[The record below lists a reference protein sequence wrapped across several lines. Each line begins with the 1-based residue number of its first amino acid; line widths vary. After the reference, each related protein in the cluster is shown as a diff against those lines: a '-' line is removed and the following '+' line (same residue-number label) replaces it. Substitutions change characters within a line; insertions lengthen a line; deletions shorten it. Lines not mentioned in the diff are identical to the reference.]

1 MHAPSPRGAPP
12 DAHSV
17 EHLPH
22 GGPLLHRLLPAC
34 ATLPS
39 LRALHARLLAHGLLR
54 ALRARTKL
62 LSCYSALGDLA
73 SARRVLD
80 ETPRPDAYT
89 YRVALGWHASAGRH
103 AEAVALHRGMR
114 RRCPEAQDDVVLLS
128 LALKASVRSADFR
141 YGRRLHCDAVK
152 AGGADG
158 FVMNCLVDMYAKAGD
173 LENARKVFDRILS
186 RNVVSWTSMLS
197 GCLQNGFAEEGL
209 ALFNEMREERVLPS
223 EHTMASVLTAC
234 TMLGSLHQ
242 GRWVHGSVIK
252 HGMVFNPFVTAVML
266 DMYVKC
272 GEVEDAR
279 RLFDELGF
287 VDLVLWTTMIVGYTQ
302 NGSPL
307 DALLLFADKK
317 FVRIV
322 PNSVTI
328 ATVLSASA
336 QLRNLS
342 LGRLI
347 HGMSV
352 KLGVVEKDV
361 VMNALV
367 DMYAKCK
374 AVSEANGIF
383 GRISNKDVVTWNSLI
398 AGYVENDM
406 GNEALML
413 FSQMRVQGSSP
424 DAISVVNALSACVCL
439 GDLLIG
445 KCFHTY
451 AIKRAFLSNIYVNT
465 ALLNLYNKCAD
476 LPSAQR
482 VFSEMND
489 RNSVTWGAMIGGYGM
504 QGDSAGSIDLF
515 NEMLKDNIQP
525 NEVVFTSILSTCSHT
540 GMVSVGKKCFE
551 SMAQYFNI
559 TPSMKHYACMVDVLS
574 RAGNLEEALDFI
586 QKMPM
591 QADIS
596 VWGAFL
602 HGCKLHSRLE
612 FGEEAINRMM
622 VPHPDTPAFYVLM
635 SNLYTSYGRWD
646 KSLAIRRSMQE
657 RGLVKLPGCSSVGL
671 ENG

>member
-34 ATLPS
+34 ATVPS

-62 LSCYSALGDLA
+62 LSCYAALGDLA

-80 ETPRPDAYT
+80 ETPRPDPYT
-89 YRVALGWHASAGRH
+89 YRVALGWHAAAGRH
-103 AEAVALHRGMR
+103 AEA
-114 RRCPEAQDDVVLLS
+114 
-128 LALKASVRSADFR
+128 
-141 YGRRLHCDAVK
+141 RLHCDAVK

-197 GCLQNGFAEEGL
+197 GCLQNGLAQEGL
-209 ALFNEMREERVLPS
+209 ALFNEMREERMLPS
-223 EHTMASVLTAC
+223 EYTMASVLTAC
-234 TMLGSLHQ
+234 TMLSSLHQ

-252 HGMVFNPFVTAVML
+252 HGMVFNPFVTAAML

-272 GEVEDAR
+272 GQLEDAR

-307 DALLLFADKK
+307 DALLLFAGKK

-374 AVSEANGIF
+374 AGSEANGIF

-424 DAISVVNALSACVCL
+424 DAISVVNALSACVC
-439 GDLLIG
+439 
-445 KCFHTY
+445 
-451 AIKRAFLSNIYVNT
+451 
-465 ALLNLYNKCAD
+465 
-476 LPSAQR
+476 
-482 VFSEMND
+482 
-489 RNSVTWGAMIGGYGM
+489 
-504 QGDSAGSIDLF
+504 
-515 NEMLKDNIQP
+515 
-525 NEVVFTSILSTCSHT
+525 
-540 GMVSVGKKCFE
+540 
-551 SMAQYFNI
+551 
-559 TPSMKHYACMVDVLS
+559 
-574 RAGNLEEALDFI
+574 
-586 QKMPM
+586 
-591 QADIS
+591 
-596 VWGAFL
+596 
-602 HGCKLHSRLE
+602 
-612 FGEEAINRMM
+612 FG
-622 VPHPDTPAFYVLM
+622 
-635 SNLYTSYGRWD
+635 
-646 KSLAIRRSMQE
+646 
-657 RGLVKLPGCSSVGL
+657 
-671 ENG
+671 

>member
-1 MHAPSPRGAPP
+1 M
-12 DAHSV
+12 
-17 EHLPH
+17 
-22 GGPLLHRLLPAC
+22 
-34 ATLPS
+34 
-39 LRALHARLLAHGLLR
+39 
-54 ALRARTKL
+54 
-62 LSCYSALGDLA
+62 
-73 SARRVLD
+73 
-80 ETPRPDAYT
+80 
-89 YRVALGWHASAGRH
+89 
-103 AEAVALHRGMR
+103 
-114 RRCPEAQDDVVLLS
+114 LS
-128 LALKASVRSADFR
+128 LALKAAVRSADFG
-141 YGRRLHCDAVK
+141 YGRRLHCDVVK
-152 AGGADG
+152 AGGGDL
-158 FVMNCLVDMYAKAGD
+158 FVMNNLVDMYAKGGD
-173 LENARKVFDRILS
+173 LKNARKVFDRIPD

-197 GCLQNGFAEEGL
+197 GCLQNGLAKEGL
-209 ALFNEMREERVLPS
+209 VLFNEMRQESILPS
-223 EHTMASVLTAC
+223 EYTMASVLMAC

-242 GRWVHGSVIK
+242 GRLIHGSVMK
-252 HGMVFNPFVTAVML
+252 HGLVSNHFITAAML

-272 GEVEDAR
+272 GEAEDAR
-279 RLFDELGF
+279 QVFDELSF

-307 DALLLFADKK
+307 DALLLFVDDK
-317 FVRIV
+317 FMRIV

-342 LGRLI
+342 LGRSI
-347 HGMSV
+347 HGISV
-352 KLGVVEKDV
+352 KLGAVENDV

-374 AVSEANGIF
+374 ALSDAKGIF
-383 GRISNKDVVTWNSLI
+383 GRVLNKDVVTWNSLI
-398 AGYVENDM
+398 AGYAENDM
-406 GNEALML
+406 GSDALML
-413 FSQMRVQGSSP
+413 FSHMRVQGSLP

-451 AIKRAFLSNIYVNT
+451 AVKHAFMSNIYVNT

-489 RNSVTWGAMIGGYGM
+489 RNTVTWGAMIGGYGM

-525 NEVVFTSILSTCSHT
+525 NEAVFTSILSTCSHT
-540 GMVSVGKKCFE
+540 GMVTVGKKCFE
-551 SMAQYFNI
+551 SMAHYFNI
-559 TPSMKHYACMVDVLS
+559 TPSMKHYACMVDVLA
-574 RAGNLEEALDFI
+574 RAGNLEEALEFI

-591 QADIS
+591 QADTSI
-596 VWGAFL
+596 WQAFL

-612 FGEEAINRMM
+612 FAEEAVNRMM
-622 VPHPDTPAFYVLM
+622 VLHPDTPDFCVMM

-646 KSLAIRRSMQE
+646 KSLAIRKLMKE